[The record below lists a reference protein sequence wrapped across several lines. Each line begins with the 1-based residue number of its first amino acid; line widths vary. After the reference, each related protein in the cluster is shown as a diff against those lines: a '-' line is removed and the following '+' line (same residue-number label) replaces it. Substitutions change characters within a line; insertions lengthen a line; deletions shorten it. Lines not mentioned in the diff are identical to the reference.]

1 MNFTTGR
8 TYRFELR
15 KRYRTFFGPHISP
28 AFNRVYIRR
37 VGVVDVFKS
46 PTASWVESFTLE
58 QLKDFDIREVRA

>member
-8 TYRFELR
+8 TYRFER
-15 KRYRTFFGPHISP
+15 HKSFCGPHQDRS
-28 AFNRVYIRR
+28 FNRVYLRC